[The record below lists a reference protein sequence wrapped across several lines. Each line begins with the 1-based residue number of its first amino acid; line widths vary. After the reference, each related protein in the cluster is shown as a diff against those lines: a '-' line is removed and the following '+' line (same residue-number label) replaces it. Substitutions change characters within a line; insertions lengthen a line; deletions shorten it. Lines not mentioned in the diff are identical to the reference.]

1 MKKFYMTMVAMLCGA
16 TAMAQIGSLTCEDV
30 TLTAGNTAYIEVK
43 LAAEDFSVVSGIN
56 FNLLLPTG
64 VTIAKT
70 YNEEDDEYVDDVT
83 FPIAKAKHQK
93 GYMAAA
99 DGSLLVWCAG
109 DNTMT
114 FRTTTDVVLKM
125 GVTVDKEF
133 ANGVYDIKIYKVA
146 ISDKSAPVVSYDVED
161 VTAKLTVTGG
171 TGINGI
177 NAADSKAPIY
187 NVAGQRVSKAQK
199 GIFIQ
204 NGKKVA
210 VK

>member
-1 MKKFYMTMVAMLCGA
+1 M
-16 TAMAQIGSLTCEDV
+16 
-30 TLTAGNTAYIEVK
+30 
-43 LAAEDFSVVSGIN
+43 
-56 FNLLLPTG
+56 
-64 VTIAKT
+64 
-70 YNEEDDEYVDDVT
+70 
-83 FPIAKAKHQK
+83 
-93 GYMAAA
+93 
-99 DGSLLVWCAG
+99 
-109 DNTMT
+109 
-114 FRTTTDVVLKM
+114 KM

-146 ISDKSAPVVSYDVED
+146 ISDKSTPVVSYDVED